1 MKQLLN
7 ERNKVL
13 AALMI
18 QKQKEGENFS
28 AADQTALTAAIA
40 RMNARARKVRA
51 KNKGTEPK
59 RVKSTNNSAPIDWDS
74 GTDARA
80 EGHIAKATVGVKKPT
95 KAQAR
100 AAARAHGEKV
110 EEGRRAPEGQ
120 PILFE
125 RSKRKLDR
133 VIASKNATE
142 AVKNI
147 ARAALRS
154 KLKDQIKRARKSS
167 EFHPK
172 KSLASMFR
180 AGDAHQSASGR
191 LSRMPPPEMSA
202 KVLRYKQQEKEAQNE
217 GRRRLKRKGDAIIR
231 RSGGVIDTNFEDP
244 HFGKEARNE
253 KDGDNRNTFVK
264 IRNAKKGSKERKA
277 RIARRKEKYDNTI

>member
-1 MKQLLN
+1 MTQLLN

-13 AALMI
+13 ASLMI
-18 QKQKEGENFS
+18 QKQREGENFS
-28 AADQTALTAAIA
+28 ATDQTALDAAIA
-40 RMNARARKVRA
+40 RLNSRAAKVRA
-51 KNKGTEPK
+51 KKKGTKPK
-59 RVKSTNNSAPIDWDS
+59 RVRSTNNSAPIDWDS

-100 AAARAHGEKV
+100 AAAKAHGEKV

-142 AVKNI
+142 AVKNT

-191 LSRMPPPEMSA
+191 LSHMTEPPPKFSA
-202 KVLRYKQQEKEAQNE
+202 KVMRYKKEAQNE

-244 HFGKEARNE
+244 HFGKEAANE

-264 IRNAKKGSKERKA
+264 IKKAKKGSKERKA